1 MKIVLVGKFQ
11 LQIESGHG
19 KPLSE
24 GMSLELPVDVHQLPG
39 QYYAEGNIS
48 WNLLR
53 ALENYSTVKWKR
65 DEGLRNLTHEIEK
78 MVQDI
83 AKDLAHRLIVSEDI
97 QQAIVI
103 RVTEA
108 VALELNRR
116 NRI

>member
-1 MKIVLVGKFQ
+1 
-11 LQIESGHG
+11 
-19 KPLSE
+19 
-24 GMSLELPVDVHQLPG
+24 MSLELPVDVHKLPG
-39 QYYAEGNIS
+39 QYYAEGSIA

-65 DEGLRNLTHEIEK
+65 DEGLRNLTREIEG
-78 MVQDI
+78 MVNDI
-83 AKDLAHRLIVSEDI
+83 TRDLANRLIVSEDI
-97 QQAIVI
+97 QQAMVI